1 MPKRKKISA
10 TAIPDEMIEKRD
22 VSISSANRR

>member
-1 MPKRKKISA
+1 MPKRKKICA

-22 VSISSANRR
+22 VTYLSHP

>member
-22 VSISSANRR
+22 VTYLSHP